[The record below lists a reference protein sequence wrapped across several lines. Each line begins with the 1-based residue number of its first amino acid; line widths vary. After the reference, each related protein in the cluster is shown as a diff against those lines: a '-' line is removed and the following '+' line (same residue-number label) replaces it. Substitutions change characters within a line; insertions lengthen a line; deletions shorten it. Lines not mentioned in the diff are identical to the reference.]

1 MGWGQGIGIGWP
13 NATSGGVAPIVY
25 ESYIYS
31 SCLNAEEFDTNQYPQ
46 GTFQVFDRVAY
57 PDYSSYGKIIEV
69 LSPGSGVSII
79 DLPIND
85 ISTDRP
91 CIDSNI
97 NISIGAI
104 FNEVGVVSC
113 NIGAGITGIVVDNNT
128 GSFPISFNI
137 NWTANVE
144 DGGGGGTTVNGVKTM
159 NFVSPIW
166 PIGSSLIAENVV
178 LDYLSGSWYT
188 TALTAS
194 ISDFQIENSTVFD
207 VGWDLPNL
215 YLTTYG
221 NTWEFSYQN

>member
-1 MGWGQGIGIGWP
+1 MGWGNGIGIGWP
-13 NATSGGVAPIVY
+13 NATSGSTPIVY

-31 SCLNAEEFDTNQYPQ
+31 SCINAEQFDTGQYPQ
-46 GTFQVFDRVAY
+46 GTFQVFDRVTY
-57 PDYSSYGKIIEV
+57 PGYSDYGKIIGV

-97 NISIGAI
+97 NIGIEAI
-104 FNEVGVVSC
+104 LSEVGVVSC

-137 NWTANVE
+137 NWTADVE
-144 DGGGGGTTVNGVKTM
+144 DGEGSATTINGVKTM

-178 LDYLSGSWYT
+178 LDYLSAGWYT

-194 ISDFQIENSTVFD
+194 ISGFSIENSTVFD
-207 VGWDLPNL
+207 LGWINPNL

-221 NTWEFSYQN
+221 NTWQFQYPTA

>member
-1 MGWGQGIGIGWP
+1 MGWGNGIGIGWP
-13 NATSGGVAPIVY
+13 NATSGSTPIVY
-25 ESYIYS
+25 ESYNIYN
-31 SCLNAEEFDTNQYPQ
+31 CPGEENLTTDPYPV
-46 GTFQVFDRVAY
+46 GSFMPGYRVLINGD
-57 PDYSSYGKIIEV
+57 DYGYIIEA
-69 LSPGSGVSII
+69 LPDQFGGTSIL
-79 DLPIND
+79 DLQIND
-85 ISTDRP
+85 ISIDRP
-91 CIDSNI
+91 CVDSNI
-97 NISIGAI
+97 NIGIEAI
-104 FNEVGVVSC
+104 LNEADVVSC

-144 DGGGGGTTVNGVKTM
+144 DGEGSATTINGVKTM

-178 LDYLSGSWYT
+178 LDYLSAGWYT

-194 ISDFQIENSTVFD
+194 ISDFQIENSTVFN

-221 NTWEFSYQN
+221 NTWEFSYQI